1 MRSSSAERGR
11 VAIRWEL
18 MLQPG
23 GKGVRERV
31 GQSASDF
38 RKRAPCSHAGL
49 SEWGREAETGDVEA
63 IRWAG
68 FTRPH

>member
-1 MRSSSAERGR
+1 
-11 VAIRWEL
+11 

-38 RKRAPCSHAGL
+38 RKGAPCSHAGL
-49 SEWGREAETGDVEA
+49 REWGEKRRKELGWIYEA
-63 IRWAG
+63 ILKNSAQPVLCSWKEN
-68 FTRPH
+68 

>member
-1 MRSSSAERGR
+1 
-11 VAIRWEL
+11 

-38 RKRAPCSHAGL
+38 RKGAPCSHAGL
-49 SEWGREAETGDVEA
+49 SEWGREAEAASEEGKS
-63 IRWAG
+63 WAG
-68 FTRPH
+68 FMRPY